1 MAIVRTDDKH
11 YKAIADTLRSYSGSD
26 DTYTPEELPNSIRQ
40 RINEAHTAG
49 IEVGKDEGYND
60 GYEVGVTDGKAQG
73 IEIGQKSEYDRFW
86 DAFQQNG
93 QRTAYNSAFGGQWTP
108 EIWKPKYPIR
118 PTNIYMMFFS
128 NAGNSLIIP
137 DFVEF
142 CKENGII
149 LDFKNAEGSSM
160 YALAGL
166 HTNHHGV
173 LDFSCS
179 GDTTKT
185 ISLGSLFYSH
195 DYSKGIKVIDEFI
208 SSERT
213 IFSSDTFQKAT
224 QLEELNMSGII
235 ARNNFNVQWCTK
247 LTHDSLMSIINA
259 LQDKT
264 GDASGTKWVVTLGTE
279 NCEKLDASEIAIAT
293 QKGWTVI

>member
-11 YKAIADTLRSYSGSD
+11 YKAIADTLRSFSGQT
-26 DTYTPEELPNSIRQ
+26 DTYKPDELPNAIRQ
-40 RINEAHTAG
+40 GINEAHVAG
-49 IEVGKDEGYND
+49 INVGKQEGYND
-60 GYEVGVTDGKAQG
+60 GYTYGEINGKAQG
-73 IEIGQKSEYDRFW
+73 IEIGKNEAYDAFW
-86 DAFQQNG
+86 DDFQQNG
-93 QRTAYNSAFGGQWTP
+93 NRVEYQSAFGGQWTMNT
-108 EIWKPKYPIR
+108 WKPKYPML
-118 PTNIYMMFFS
+118 PQKAYMMFFS
-128 NAGNSLIIP
+128 NERDRLVIP

-149 LDFKNAEGSSM
+149 LDFKNAEGSAM

-185 ISLGSLFYSH
+185 VTLDSLFYSH
-195 DYSKGIKVIDEFI
+195 EYGIGIKVIDEFI

-213 IFSSDTFQKAT
+213 IFTNDTFQKAT
-224 QLEELNMSGII
+224 QLEELNMSGVI
-235 ARNNFNVQWCTK
+235 ATNNFNVQWCTK

>member
-1 MAIVRTDDKH
+1 MSISDKLT
-11 YKAIADTLRSYSGSD
+11 AIA
-26 DTYTPEELPNSIRQ
+26 ENVQ
-40 RINEAHTAG
+40 KVHEA
-49 IEVGKDEGYND
+49 
-60 GYEVGVTDGKAQG
+60 
-73 IEIGQKSEYDRFW
+73 GQKSEYDRFW

-93 QRTAYNSAFGGQWTP
+93 QRTMYNSAFGGQWTP

-128 NAGNSLIIP
+128 NAGNALIIP

-149 LDFKNAEGSSM
+149 LDFKNAESSAM

-166 HTNHHGV
+166 HTTHHGI

-195 DYSKGIKVIDEFI
+195 DCSTGIKVIDEFI

-213 IFSSDTFQKAT
+213 KFVNDTFQKAIY
-224 QLEELNMSGII
+224 LESVTFSGVI
-235 ARNNFNVQWCTK
+235 ASDNFNVSYCPK
-247 LTHDSLMSIINA
+247 LTHDSLMSIINT
-259 LQDKT
+259 LKDF
-264 GDASGTKWVVTLGTE
+264 SGTTTTKTCTLGTTHLNNLTE
-279 NCEKLDASEIAIAT
+279 IEKATAT
-293 QKGWTVI
+293 QKGWSLV